1 MAGRKAFGETPMTLL
16 EKVVRQ
22 LEIVLEG
29 DAANRNSAAE
39 HHVDYDRIEHAIQE
53 SLKKRLM
60 FGTGDPMMD
69 LAMSSYCVGRR
80 DQFIA
85 SMTDLIGQE
94 EFEKLL
100 NQTCIKLGIQTRKLN

>member
-1 MAGRKAFGETPMTLL
+1 MNTL
-16 EKVVRQ
+16 EKVTRQ

-29 DAANRNSAAE
+29 DAANRASAAE
-39 HHVDYDRIEHAIQE
+39 HHVDYDKIEHVIQE
-53 SLKKRLM
+53 SLQKRLM

-69 LAMSSYCVGRR
+69 LAMASYCVGRR

-85 SMTDLIGQE
+85 SMTDLIGKE

-100 NQTCIKLGIQTRKLN
+100 NQICIKLGIQTRKLN

>member
-1 MAGRKAFGETPMTLL
+1 MNLQ
-16 EKVVRQ
+16 EKVNRQ

-29 DAANRNSAAE
+29 DAANRASAAE
-39 HHVDYDRIEHAIQE
+39 HHVQYDQIEHLIAE
-53 SLKKRLM
+53 SIKQKLM

-69 LAMSSYCVGRR
+69 LAMAAYCVGRR

-85 SMTDLIGQE
+85 SMTDLIGKD

-100 NQTCIKLGIQTRKLN
+100 NQTCIKLGLQTRKLN